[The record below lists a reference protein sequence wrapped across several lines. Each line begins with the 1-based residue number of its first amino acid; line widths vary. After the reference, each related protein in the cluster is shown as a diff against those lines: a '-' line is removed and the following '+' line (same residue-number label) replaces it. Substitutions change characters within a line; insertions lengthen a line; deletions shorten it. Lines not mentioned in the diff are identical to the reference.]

1 MKRLAT
7 FEIRKSSEKA
17 VATVAFWGLPL
28 SSECASAA
36 RKGRAGRECGAFGG
50 GGGGGVKAGTARAL
64 SMAAQPS
71 PSVPLTRRP
80 LLLGQ
85 VEGSQDAVTMAAIVP
100 KEEGLISVSEDR

>member
-1 MKRLAT
+1 
-7 FEIRKSSEKA
+7 
-17 VATVAFWGLPL
+17 
-28 SSECASAA
+28 
-36 RKGRAGRECGAFGG
+36 
-50 GGGGGVKAGTARAL
+50 
-64 SMAAQPS
+64 MAAQPS